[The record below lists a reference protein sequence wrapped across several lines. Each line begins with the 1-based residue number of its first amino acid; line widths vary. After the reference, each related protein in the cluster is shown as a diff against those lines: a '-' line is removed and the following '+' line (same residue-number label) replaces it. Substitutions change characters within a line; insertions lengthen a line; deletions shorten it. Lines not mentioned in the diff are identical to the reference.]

1 METIERDD
9 AAIQRNRIA
18 IAIFAVLVLAA
29 AVILY
34 FGLRP
39 PAQMDASDETFKT
52 VDALYTAIRNED
64 EARLAECEARLLASN
79 EAGKLPDPAW
89 KTLNAIIAKARSGK
103 WRPAAEALYEF
114 MKGQKR
120 EGASEHESAKPKKR
134 K

>member
-18 IAIFAVLVLAA
+18 ITIFGSLAILAA
-29 AVILY
+29 VVLY

-39 PAQMDASDETFKT
+39 PPQMGASEETFKT

-64 EARLAECEARLLASN
+64 EARLADCEARLLSAN

-103 WRPAAEALYEF
+103 WRPAAESLYEF
-114 MKGQKR
+114 IRGQKR
-120 EGASEHESAKPKKR
+120 ESASEPEQATPKKR